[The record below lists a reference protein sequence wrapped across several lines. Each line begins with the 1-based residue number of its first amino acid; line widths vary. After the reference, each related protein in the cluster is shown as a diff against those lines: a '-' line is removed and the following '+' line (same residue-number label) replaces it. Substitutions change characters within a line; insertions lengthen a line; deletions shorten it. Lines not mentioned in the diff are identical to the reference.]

1 MDEPVLGVVLA
12 AGSSTRMGKPKQ
24 LLPYR
29 GTTILET
36 VVRAAEASQLE
47 GVVVVVAEEF
57 DTETVALGRAEW
69 AVNPDPGE
77 GNLSS
82 LLAGSDNWPG
92 QPVMV
97 LLGDM
102 PGVGTD
108 VIDALL
114 VAWDANPGYAA
125 IARYTD
131 GEGHPFILSD
141 LFVSSLSRHE
151 GDKALWP
158 LLHEEAP
165 GEVLR
170 FDIAATKP
178 VDINTEEDYRRAL
191 DAS

>member
-47 GVVVVVAEEF
+47 EVVVVVAPGF
-57 DTETVALGRAEW
+57 DTDTVALGRAEW

-82 LLAGSDNWPG
+82 LMAGSDNWPG

-108 VIDALL
+108 LIDALL
-114 VAWDANPGYAA
+114 VAWDAEPGYAA
-125 IARYTD
+125 IARYAD

-141 LFVSSLSRHE
+141 PFVASLSHYE

-158 LLHEEAP
+158 LLHEEAK
-165 GEVLR
+165 GEVVR
-170 FDIAATKP
+170 FDIAANKP
-178 VDINTEEDYRRAL
+178 VDINTEEDYRQAL